1 MYTEGSKR
9 YGKPAAVAGENFTA
23 SHQPTNLPRHL
34 LWVGKHR
41 ARLGPRQ
48 QGAIRTVTPVGKGF
62 RRKRMARSDC
72 RLLHRRSGTTHQPQA
87 WSEGAD
93 GRNDRDRQGA
103 VRLRLVVEGAVRLD
117 VVQRRAFGTSDRIER
132 SKLRQEQLPDFAR
145 GQLLR
150 PPTEAFAVIE
160 PWVGTDGNAISHG
173 YHYGCSHGARV
184 TGVKSAGDVG
194 GAQQWKQCRIGLR
207 VTFADVSVQ
216 IELPHPP
223 RFSQAFDRSKDA
235 DWSSDESLPAS
246 KMLQRSARDPI
257 MLHMAAA
264 VDNDRT
270 VRLCPRRATP

>member
-1 MYTEGSKR
+1 MYAQGSKR
-9 YGKPAAVAGENFTA
+9 YCKPAAVAGADFTLGDQGA
-23 SHQPTNLPRHL
+23 DLPCHFRRI
-34 LWVGKHR
+34 GDQR

-48 QGAIRTVTPVGKGF
+48 QCAIRTVTPVGKGF
-62 RRKRMARSDC
+62 RRKRMAHSDC
-72 RLLHRRSGTTHQPQA
+72 RLPHRRSGTTHQPQA

-103 VRLRLVVEGAVRLD
+103 ICLCLVVEGAVRLD
-117 VVQRRAFGTSDRIER
+117 VVQRSAFGTSDRIER
-132 SKLRQEQLPDFAR
+132 TKLRQEQLPDFAR

-173 YHYGCSHGARV
+173 YHYRCSHGARV

-223 RFSQAFDRSKDA
+223 RFSPAFDRSKDA

-270 VRLCPRRATP
+270 VRLCPRRAKP